1 MNLGAYVILVVFAA
15 FIILLFL
22 NPNLS
27 CFGKKIRSPLYTR
40 IGRKK
45 TTSKKIVT
53 EDYGFKLVENDG
65 RETSRPKASATV
77 SAGTETNAQ
86 TSRKKPLKTEDYGFK
101 LDE

>member
-1 MNLGAYVILVVFAA
+1 MNLGAYGILVVFAA

-27 CFGKKIRSPLYTR
+27 CFGKKIRSPLYPL

-45 TTSKKIVT
+45 TSPKNVVT
-53 EDYGFKLVENDG
+53 DDYGFKLVEDDE
-65 RETSRPKASATV
+65 RKTSLPSASGLA
-77 SAGTETNAQ
+77 SPGLEKSAQ
-86 TSRKKPLKTEDYGFK
+86 TTRKKPLKTEDYGFK

>member
-1 MNLGAYVILVVFAA
+1 MYGILVVFAA

-27 CFGKKIRSPLYTR
+27 CFGKKIRSPLHPL

-45 TTSKKIVT
+45 KAGKKIVT
-53 EDYGFKLVENDG
+53 EDYGFKLVEDDE
-65 RETSRPKASATV
+65 RDLSRGSAVESASNQ
-77 SAGTETNAQ
+77 SEKDIPP
-86 TSRKKPLKTEDYGFK
+86 SRKKPLKTDDYGFK